1 MLENKNIRHHQNDA
15 VVVFQHI
22 LERSPFSPVLASGGK
37 NATAPWDS
45 ITARYAYFEQFHSKL
60 FSSLVLTNLNL
71 SWNMIH
77 SSTTRPRMTQT
88 LSQTTLQEHP
98 WKHEWSWRTLL
109 TKLCK
114 YIPSPMYLVDQEPTK
129 EIVGGQRSKPE
140 FASDTFWHQ
149 NNTTTNPE
157 HYSKRLWKMD
167 DSLCWQLQFVSSFE
181 ATELTIS
188 QKHILAYPS
197 FKTLGEF

>member
-37 NATAPWDS
+37 NATAPGILSQQDTPTLS
-45 ITARYAYFEQFHSKL
+45 SFIVNIFHRWFL
-60 FSSLVLTNLNL
+60 QTWIYRETLL
-71 SWNMIH
+71 H
-77 SSTTRPRMTQT
+77 HSTTNDTDFEPKNA
-88 LSQTTLQEHP
+88 S
-98 WKHEWSWRTLL
+98 RTSMEARVVLKNPVT

-181 ATELTIS
+181 ATELGIS
-188 QKHILAYPS
+188 QTHILAYPS